1 MYLFGKSVNTSA
13 SHGWRLSGLINRL
26 DRGAQGR
33 ATGTRMLLIIQATQV
48 MDLAIVTAGA
58 AALRIVVIIA
68 LTAMGAQIA
77 HSVFKAATRKAAG
90 RCG

>member
-58 AALRIVVIIA
+58 AALRIMGTVA
-68 LTAMGAQIA
+68 HTATGDHTT
-77 HSVFKAATRKAAG
+77 HSVFKVATKKAVG